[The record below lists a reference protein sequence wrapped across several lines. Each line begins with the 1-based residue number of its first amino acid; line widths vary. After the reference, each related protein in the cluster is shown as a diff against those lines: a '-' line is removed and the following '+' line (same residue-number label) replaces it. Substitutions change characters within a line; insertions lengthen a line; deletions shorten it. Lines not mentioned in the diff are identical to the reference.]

1 MTQSEISK
9 KPKVIVIL
17 SSWSSGSTAMT
28 GFFDRCGGHS
38 CPPHFQ
44 TNDQR
49 TPTAYENKD
58 YVDALHKFIDTDS
71 KESLF
76 TQKGELK
83 EFLRFFEQWFTSQVT
98 ISRNIGKQFL
108 ILKHPLQIFVLDQI
122 EPYFEPKYIVL
133 TRSLEKIEQTRVRRN
148 WPEVFGKKGASILY
162 NEINTYFEKKQKP
175 FFSIEYEKFL
185 TNENIRKELLAFC
198 ELVISAEKLKEGEDW
213 LR

>member
-1 MTQSEISK
+1 
-9 KPKVIVIL
+9 
-17 SSWSSGSTAMT
+17 MT

-76 TQKGELK
+76 TQKGDIK
-83 EFLRFFEQWFTSQVT
+83 KFLEFFEQWFTSQVT

-133 TRSLEKIEQTRVRRN
+133 TRSLEKIERTRVRRN

-162 NEINTYFEKKQKP
+162 SEINTYFEKKNKNL
-175 FFSIEYEKFL
+175 FFQLNTSSF
-185 TNENIRKELLAFC
+185 
-198 ELVISAEKLKEGEDW
+198 
-213 LR
+213 